1 MFASLPNSLEELQPK
16 LEQAFPEYTFTLRKQ
31 LFGKTLLAKETGF
44 RGAQISL
51 TKKHLAVGYGIPSV
65 WGAALVA
72 NLGMLGILA
81 VRAFV
86 KGSMEPRNRLFDYL
100 AGEYSAAKKV

>member
-1 MFASLPNSLEELQPK
+1 MLTLPTSLEELQPE
-16 LEQAFPEYTFTLRKQ
+16 LERSFPEYTFTLRKQ

-44 RGAQISL
+44 RGAQIGL
-51 TKKHLAVGYGIPSV
+51 TKKRLTVGYGIPSV

-72 NLGMLGILA
+72 NLGVLGILV

-86 KGSMEPRNRLFDYL
+86 KGATEPRDRVFDYL
-100 AGEYSAAKKV
+100 ATEYSAAKKI